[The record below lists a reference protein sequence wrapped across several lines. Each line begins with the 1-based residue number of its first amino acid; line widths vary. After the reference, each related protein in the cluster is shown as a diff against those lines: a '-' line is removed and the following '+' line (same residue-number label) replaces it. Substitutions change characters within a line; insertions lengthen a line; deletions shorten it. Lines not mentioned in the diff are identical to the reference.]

1 MIGTVRQKTSG
12 VLALVNI
19 RRTPFLYL
27 AYWAKCIKI
36 KCAVKVTMKERYD
49 DADEVY
55 RLIESISY
63 HCLRQDRNIEEIYDC
78 FYQPFNFTVKVSE
91 NWN

>member
-55 RLIESISY
+55 RLIE
-63 HCLRQDRNIEEIYDC
+63 EIYDC

-91 NWN
+91 N